1 MVITVD
7 IKRIVCLANSRKF
20 NGRCI
25 AGKELLSDGRLGRWI
40 RPVSA
45 RETGE
50 VALNECGYQDGSS
63 PRVLD
68 IIDVPVT
75 EAIPEGYQ
83 QENWLLAPNFSWK
96 KVGSF
101 RASGLSPFMD
111 TDKALWP
118 EGYSSSY
125 GENDRVPSMLADSL
139 KDSLRLIKVQG
150 LEISQ
155 ETGYSNDRQR
165 LRGHFRYANQ
175 DYSLVITD
183 TAYENDFFATRATG
197 GYTGERL
204 LTISL
209 GEPFESYGY
218 TYSYKLIA
226 AIIEP

>member
-1 MVITVD
+1 MTAD

-25 AGKELLSDGRLGRWI
+25 AGKELLTDGRLGAWI
-40 RPVSA
+40 RPVSE

-50 VALNECGYQDGSS
+50 VAPDECGYEDGSS
-63 PRVLD
+63 PKVLD
-68 IIDVPVT
+68 IIEAPVS
-75 EAIPEGYQ
+75 EAQPESYQ
-83 QENWLLAPNFSWK
+83 QENWLLAPNLSWK
-96 KVGSF
+96 NVGTF
-101 RASGLSPFMD
+101 RARGLMPF
-111 TDKALWP
+111 TDRFGGLWHN
-118 EGYSSSY
+118 GYSSSY
-125 GENDRVPSMLADSL
+125 GENDRVPSMFAGSL
-139 KDSLRLIKVQG
+139 KDSLRLIRVQR
-150 LEISQ
+150 LEVSQ
-155 ETGYSNDRQR
+155 ETGYSNDRLR

-175 DYSLVITD
+175 NYSLVITD
-183 TAYENDFFATRATG
+183 TVYENDFFARQATG